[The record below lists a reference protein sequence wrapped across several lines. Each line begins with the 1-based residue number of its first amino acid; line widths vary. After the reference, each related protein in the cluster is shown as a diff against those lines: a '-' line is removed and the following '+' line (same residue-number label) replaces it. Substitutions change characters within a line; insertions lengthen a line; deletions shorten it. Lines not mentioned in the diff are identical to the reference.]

1 MSSRPHRLPIYCAA
15 PEDRYMDHSVD
26 TAFLKRLG
34 LLLVLVV
41 PLVVMVL
48 LIIQANNQVATL
60 GKQIRQLEFQQKKL
74 EDERIALRLE
84 REKLLKPERVLEQ
97 ARAQG
102 LQPLDAGQVRRIYVP

>member
-1 MSSRPHRLPIYCAA
+1 
-15 PEDRYMDHSVD
+15 MDQSVD
-26 TAFLKRLG
+26 TAFLKRLA
-34 LLLVLVV
+34 LILVV
-41 PLVVMVL
+41 VVPVVLMIL

-60 GKQIRQLEFQQKKL
+60 GRQIRYLEFQQKKL

-102 LQPLDAGQVRRIYVP
+102 MQPLTPEQVQRVYVP